1 MIRLHVIVEG
11 QTEEGFVNRVLAPE
25 LADHGVFVNAHS
37 ITTGRLHGRV
47 YRGGLVRYEHLA
59 ADVTR
64 WMKQDQAEE
73 SWFTT
78 MIDLYA
84 LPSDFPGQATV
95 PGHFS
100 PRERVE
106 WLEAALANDITQRL
120 DRLPVSR
127 RFIPYIQLHEFEAL
141 LFSDPASF
149 LEAFPGRDDLVG
161 RLIAIR
167 RQFNSPE
174 EIDDG
179 PATAPSKRILAITP
193 DYQKPVAGILIAE
206 RIGLSAIRNECAH
219 FARWFDAISGLV
231 R

>member
-25 LADHGVFVNAHS
+25 LAEIGIFVNAHGV
-37 ITTGRLHGRV
+37 TTGRRHGRV
-47 YRGGLVRYEHLA
+47 YRGGLVRYEQLA

-84 LPSDFPGQATV
+84 LPSDFPGQATA

-106 WLEAALANDITQRL
+106 WLEAALANDITRRL
-120 DRLPVSR
+120 DPLRVSR

-141 LFSDPASF
+141 LFSDPPSF

-161 RLIAIR
+161 QLIAIR
-167 RQFNSPE
+167 RQYHSPE

-179 PATAPSKRILAITP
+179 PATAPSKRILAIAP
-193 DYQKPVAGILIAE
+193 DYQKPVAGLLIAE
-206 RIGLSAIRNECAH
+206 RIGLGAIRNQCAH
-219 FARWFDAISGLV
+219 FAGWFDVIRALA
-231 R
+231 